1 MKEKIIVRKVHV
13 AMKPFTL
20 SFFNHFSLNLNRK
33 KCVVMRPMRKKLNIF
48 TLQVLEKK
56 SCVEILIG
64 ANADIAKIKREKW
77 IVFVVVRCNA
87 YCFG

>member
-33 KCVVMRPMRKKLNIF
+33 KCVVKRKKPMRKKLNIF

-64 ANADIAKIKREKW
+64 ANADIAKIKREK
-77 IVFVVVRCNA
+77 
-87 YCFG
+87 